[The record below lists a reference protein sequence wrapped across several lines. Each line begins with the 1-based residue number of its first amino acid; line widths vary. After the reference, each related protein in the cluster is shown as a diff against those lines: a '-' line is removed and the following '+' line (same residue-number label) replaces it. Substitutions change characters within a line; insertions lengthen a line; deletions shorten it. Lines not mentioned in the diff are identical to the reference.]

1 MQARQELGGL
11 LFVAPCVHVAVDINI
26 HELSI
31 TYVGVALTRTTCF
44 SILVMLVILV
54 NCVFMAT
61 KEEIPKTE

>member
-1 MQARQELGGL
+1 LVNLA
-11 LFVAPCVHVAVDINI
+11 
-26 HELSI
+26 S
-31 TYVGVALTRTTCF
+31 VALTRTTCF